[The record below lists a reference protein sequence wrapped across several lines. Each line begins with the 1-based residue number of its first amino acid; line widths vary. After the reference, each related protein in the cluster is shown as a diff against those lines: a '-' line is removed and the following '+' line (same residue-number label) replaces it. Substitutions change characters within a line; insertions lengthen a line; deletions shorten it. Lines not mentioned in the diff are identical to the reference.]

1 MNTEE
6 FFRRLVDFAKSLD
19 EEESRAVA
27 EQLSEEELAVFD
39 VLTKPEMEMKP
50 AEIRQIKKVA
60 RDLLQALKK
69 GKLVLDWRKRQQAR
83 AAVRVAIDDVLDKG
97 LPHAFTP
104 DLYRHKCDLV
114 YQHVYEAYFGGGKS
128 VYELAA

>member
-1 MNTEE
+1 M
-6 FFRRLVDFAKSLD
+6 
-19 EEESRAVA
+19 
-27 EQLSEEELAVFD
+27 LAVFD

-50 AEIRQIKKVA
+50 AEIKQIKKVA
-60 RDLLQALKK
+60 QDLLRTLKK

-97 LPHAFTP
+97 LPNSFTP

-128 VYELAA
+128 IYELAA